1 MYVIGTAGH
10 VDHGKTR
17 LIEALTGIDTD
28 RLPEEK
34 RRGMT
39 IDLGFAHFTGAGGKP
54 IGVIDVPGHERFIR
68 NMVAG
73 AWSLDC
79 AILTIASDDGWMQ
92 QTTDHTLVLK
102 YLGVGNIVAVIT
114 KSDLVSS
121 ARAELIRMEALA
133 RCKELG
139 YPDPPSI
146 IVSARTG
153 QNIEELK
160 RMIITVLEDI
170 GQTGLTPHPHL
181 YIDRVFTVKGAGTVV
196 TGSLKGEVLEKNDE
210 LLVLPLRKRVRIR
223 GIQSY
228 YRDIDRARPVS
239 RVALNLHGVKKTDLK
254 RGCCITV
261 PQAPFRCER
270 EFMARIRPADRLK
283 AFGKNEQRGE
293 TKGAGL
299 KNHGKIEIALGT
311 DHRIAEIHFLKGL
324 ELARIVLSSPM
335 AVLWNQP
342 FLLIQQGG
350 SSILGGGRIVWP
362 GPAGREERKKLADYL
377 LDRPGRLKDD
387 DYFNL
392 RLLLNGLARRRIPAS
407 PGQAALG
414 EWVFHKDK
422 LSELENEILVLA
434 GRSGGITVAEL
445 RSKLRLN
452 EEALRLV
459 YEGLRSGGKIAL
471 KNGLLLKS
479 DSAGAPEKNI
489 SPFAKRM
496 LSEARSAGK
505 EGLELKKLK
514 IAGARKSL
522 RDLARLGLLVSL
534 DGNIYYSKET
544 YLELAEI
551 IIGDLEIGARF
562 GIPRAKEKISL
573 SRKYMIPLL
582 NRLEA
587 DGYVRREGDFRT
599 VIKKLS
605 RPFFAPGRDD
615 NRDE

>member
-17 LIEALTGIDTD
+17 LIEALTGIDAD

-39 IDLGFAHFTGAGGKP
+39 IDLGFAHFAGADGEQ

-68 NMVAG
+68 NMAAG

-79 AILTIASDDGWMQ
+79 AILTVASDDGWMQ

-102 YLGVGNIVAVIT
+102 YLDIGNIIVAVT
-114 KSDLVSS
+114 RSDLVSP
-121 ARAELIRMEALA
+121 ARAHEVRKEALA
-133 RCKELG
+133 RCKEMG
-139 YPDPPSI
+139 YPEPPSL
-146 IVSARTG
+146 IVSARSG

-160 RMIITVLEDI
+160 RMIVRLLKSFK
-170 GQTGLTPHPHL
+170 QSSLTPHPHL
-181 YIDRVFTVKGAGTVV
+181 YIDRVFTVKGSGAVV
-196 TGSLKGEVLEKNDE
+196 TGSLMGAEIEKNE
-210 LLVLPLRKRVRIR
+210 EMLALPLRKKVRIR

-228 YRDIDRARPVS
+228 FREIDRAEPVS
-239 RVALNLHGVKKTDLK
+239 RVALNLHGVKKTDLE

-261 PQAPFRCER
+261 LQAPFRCEN
-270 EFMARIRPADRLK
+270 EFIARISSADRQET
-283 AFGKNEQRGE
+283 AGRNEQRGE
-293 TKGAGL
+293 TRGARL
-299 KNHGKIEIALGT
+299 KNHGEIEIALGT
-311 DHRIAEIHFLKGL
+311 DHRIAGIHFLKGL
-324 ELARIVLSSPM
+324 ELARIVLASPM

-342 FLLIQQGG
+342 FILIQRGG
-350 SSILGGGRIVWP
+350 STILGGGRIVWP
-362 GPAGREERKKLADYL
+362 GPADREERKKLADYL

-392 RLLLNGLARRRIPAS
+392 KLLLNGLARRRSPGS

-414 EWVFHKDK
+414 EWVFQKDK

-434 GRSGGITVAEL
+434 GQPGGITVAEL

-479 DSAGAPEKNI
+479 DSAGVPEKNL

-514 IAGARKSL
+514 IAGLRKSL
-522 RDLARLGLLVSL
+522 RDLSRLGLLVSL

-562 GIPRAKEKISL
+562 GIPRAKEKTSL

-587 DGYVRREGDFRT
+587 DGYIRREGDFRL
-599 VIKKLS
+599 VLKKLS
-605 RPFFAPGRDD
+605 
-615 NRDE
+615 